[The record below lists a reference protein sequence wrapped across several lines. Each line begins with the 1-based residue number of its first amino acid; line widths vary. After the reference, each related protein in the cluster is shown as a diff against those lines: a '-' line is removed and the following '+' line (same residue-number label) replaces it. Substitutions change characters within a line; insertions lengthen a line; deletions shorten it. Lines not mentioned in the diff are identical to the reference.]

1 MGCLKRIALIP
12 VKNFRTAKSR
22 LAGVLSL
29 GERQTLANWMFWRV
43 LGQIRRSGLF
53 SEAVVLSKGS
63 LLQDSKEGFPV
74 HVVEQDPKLGLEE
87 ALNAYFLESPWAGFE
102 HFLLPADLPLLS
114 QRDFWGLM
122 LCIKKEGAEGLL
134 VPSMDGRGTNGVYLK
149 NPSGQKL
156 AFGTDNS
163 LSVNRARLERSG
175 VHPGTYYSLGFAL
188 DVDTE
193 EDLLWALHNGLPF
206 RGLV

>member
-1 MGCLKRIALIP
+1 MAGFKRIALVP
-12 VKNFRTAKSR
+12 VKDFRTAKSR

-29 GERQTLANWMFWRV
+29 GERQTLAKWMFWRV

-53 SEAVVLSKGS
+53 SEAVVLSRGS
-63 LLQDSKEGFPV
+63 LLQGSKEGFPV
-74 HVVEQDPKLGLEE
+74 HIVEQDPRLGLEE
-87 ALNAYFLESPWAGFE
+87 ALSAYFLESPWAGFE

-114 QRDFWGLM
+114 QRDFWGLT
-122 LCIKKEGAEGLL
+122 LGLRRDGAEALL

-149 NPSGQKL
+149 NPSGQRL

-163 LSVNRARLERSG
+163 LSVNRAMLERFG

-193 EDLLWALHNGLPF
+193 GDLLWALHNGLPF